1 VNILRFLQTVDRRFL
16 YALLMLVVVLPFFF
30 PIKLPVKINDNLPS
44 VKLYKAIE
52 ALPEGSIVLFG
63 VDWGAGTR
71 GENRAH
77 TEALMHHLMRKK
89 VRFALLAFEPQ
100 AKKLAQN
107 IALRLQKQY
116 GYIEGV
122 NWVNFGY
129 KVDMENYLKAFGPNV
144 IGQVEKDVNNRP
156 LAGMPVM
163 QGVKT
168 AGDFS
173 MLLDVTGSGT
183 YEVYIQFLQGP
194 YKLKMGLGTTSVM
207 APEAFNRM
215 DSGQLVGM
223 MPGLTGAMEYEL
235 MLNIP
240 GKATSAS
247 NSSNFAHLLV
257 ITFIALGNIAMLLE
271 RRLRAQGRT
280 L

>member
-1 VNILRFLQTVDRRFL
+1 MNILRFLQTVDRRFL
-16 YALLMLVVVLPFFF
+16 YALLMLVVVFPFFI
-30 PIKLPVKINDNLPS
+30 PVKLPVKITDNLPS

-89 VRFALLAFEPQ
+89 LRFALLAFDPQ
-100 AKKLAQN
+100 AKKLSQN
-107 IALRLQKQY
+107 IALRLQSKY
-116 GYIEGV
+116 GYVEGV
-122 NWVNFGY
+122 HWVNFGY
-129 KVDMENYLKAFGPNV
+129 KVDQENYLKAFGPDV
-144 IGQVEKDVNNRP
+144 IGQVDKDIHGNP
-156 LAGMPVM
+156 LAGMEVM
-163 QGVKT
+163 RGVKT
-168 AGDFS
+168 AGDFA

-183 YEVYIQFLQGP
+183 YETYIQFLQGP

-223 MPGLTGAMEYEL
+223 MPGLTGATEYETL
-235 MLNIP
+235 LDIP

-247 NSSNFAHLLV
+247 ASSAFAHLLV
-257 ITFIALGNIAMLLE
+257 IAFIALGNIAMLLE
-271 RRLRAQGRT
+271 RRLRAQGRM